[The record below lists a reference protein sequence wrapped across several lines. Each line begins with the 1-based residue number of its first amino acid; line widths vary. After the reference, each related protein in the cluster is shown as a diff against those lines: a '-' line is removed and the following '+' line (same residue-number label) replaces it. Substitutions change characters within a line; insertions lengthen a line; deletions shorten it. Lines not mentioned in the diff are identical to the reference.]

1 MCIYKYIYIY
11 IYKQRLH
18 AREYKALPYG
28 TLFEKRIEILLTH
41 KIRTKKI
48 WIFFFLQ
55 FNVSTL
61 FLLKNKDSLKDSLFS
76 LVQCFKINLL
86 NFYSFI
92 YSLQPFMPS
101 HLKYIQT
108 KNDVNYLQ
116 PFNDTYLLNTV
127 AYGSVK
133 GKQLAFFIE

>member
-18 AREYKALPYG
+18 VEEYKALPYG

-41 KIRTKKI
+41 KIRTKKYG
-48 WIFFFLQ
+48 FFFLQ

-101 HLKYIQT
+101 HLKYIST
-108 KNDVNYLQ
+108 KNDVIYLE
-116 PFNDTYLLNTV
+116 PFNDTC
-127 AYGSVK
+127 
-133 GKQLAFFIE
+133 LALTLSSHLILTRLSWL